1 MFILFRLLA
10 IIMVLIAIAYKA
22 TTTTAKNTQKLKQK
36 NRLSCSNIWQ
46 RGKSFFSFMLILSV
60 THLCIHLLRRIF
72 EALQT
77 CLPVVTRS
85 NHTSDWLLKCQ
96 GQNEATRLPQNMDSQ
111 RHGRD
116 KGLWLDLGVE
126 LGDVEIVVSRE
137 LLELSG
143 CVGEVIVSRWLEF
156 EL

>member
-85 NHTSDWLLKCQ
+85 NQFARKLALQWFGLTFRRKRFGRRARLIGCLSAK
-96 GQNEATRLPQNMDSQ
+96 ARTRL
-111 RHGRD
+111 RD
-116 KGLWLDLGVE
+116 CPRTWIVKGTEETKACDW
-126 LGDVEIVVSRE
+126 I
-137 LLELSG
+137 
-143 CVGEVIVSRWLEF
+143 
-156 EL
+156 